1 MLQVIDVSGLAR
13 MVSRKNMTNYTRLY
27 DKLHEVHVRKYDKL
41 HEVAPLEYDKLH
53 EVFRCCTAREK

>member
-1 MLQVIDVSGLAR
+1 MSLQVIDVSKFIR
-13 MVSRKNMTNYTRLY
+13 MVLRKNMTNYTRLY

-53 EVFRCCTAREK
+53 EVFRC